1 MDKNLRSDENCL
13 ERDPMDDFI
22 DRSLQGL
29 DSILDGCLDSIA
41 SGGKTDQMIDDSLI
55 YLNDVTSAFQGNDPQ
70 QQEDV
75 VSTAN
80 ESSQEAWIAVPGQR
94 LTDDRQNQIDGNTG
108 SQPKE

>member
-1 MDKNLRSDENCL
+1 MDKNLRSSEDCL

-75 VSTAN
+75 VSPAN
-80 ESSQEAWIAVPGQR
+80 ESSQETWIAVPGQR